1 MEFKISY
8 DTDNQYWLLVNDNP
22 NPFAKLCENTRNSAK
37 KDPELVAACR
47 LVKAAPKLM
56 AAAEHIAAILQH
68 PTKSVTTLDQ
78 TKLEQAIAE
87 ARDGQPDEQTPAP
100 TRAFNMGDTVRKRS
114 GSQWHGTVVGTY
126 STSLTPEG
134 YAVESATESGSVQIY
149 PAAALEHWTPIS
161 GTPGGA
167 Q

>member
-1 MEFKISY
+1 M
-8 DTDNQYWLLVNDNP
+8 QY
-22 NPFAKLCENTRNSAK
+22 
-37 KDPELVAACR
+37 
-47 LVKAAPKLM
+47 
-56 AAAEHIAAILQH
+56 
-68 PTKSVTTLDQ
+68 
-78 TKLEQAIAE
+78 
-87 ARDGQPDEQTPAP
+87 EQTPAP